1 MELTPIARIYNDFP
15 TKFGLPRQSGMSEH
29 LISRIIME
37 KDFRNAEAFRGIEE
51 FEYLW
56 LLWIFEP
63 MGKRGWSPTV
73 RPPKLGGNRRMGV
86 FATRSPNRPNQIGLT
101 RVRLIS
107 VDYTAD
113 NGPVLTVS
121 GADLMSGTEIVDI
134 KPYLPFADSAPNAAA
149 GEYGLDTQELL
160 EVEIPEEV
168 AALFSGRQ
176 REALR
181 EALTFDPR
189 PGYQNDPGRVYGF
202 AYGEYD
208 ISFKVSGGRALVTGA
223 KKNR

>member
-1 MELTPIARIYNDFP
+1 M
-15 TKFGLPRQSGMSEH
+15 
-29 LISRIIME
+29 
-37 KDFRNAEAFRGIEE
+37 
-51 FEYLW
+51 
-56 LLWIFEP
+56 
-63 MGKRGWSPTV
+63 
-73 RPPKLGGNRRMGV
+73 
-86 FATRSPNRPNQIGLT
+86 
-101 RVRLIS
+101 
-107 VDYTAD
+107 
-113 NGPVLTVS
+113 
-121 GADLMSGTEIVDI
+121 
-134 KPYLPFADSAPNAAA
+134 
-149 GEYGLDTQELL
+149 DTQELL

-176 REALR
+176 LEALR